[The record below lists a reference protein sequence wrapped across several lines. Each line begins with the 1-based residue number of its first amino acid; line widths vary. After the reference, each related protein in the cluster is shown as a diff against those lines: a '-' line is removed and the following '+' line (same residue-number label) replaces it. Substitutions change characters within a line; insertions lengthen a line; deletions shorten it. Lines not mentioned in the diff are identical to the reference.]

1 MLDSFKPQAYA
12 TVNDDIVDNDNV
24 MHISVCEV
32 DSRHLWNYECRSVA
46 LMIAILLLYVPQMPL
61 SGMYSD

>member
-12 TVNDDIVDNDNV
+12 TVNDDIVDNDNG

-32 DSRHLWNYECRSVA
+32 DSRHL
-46 LMIAILLLYVPQMPL
+46 
-61 SGMYSD
+61 